1 MGCSLLTVDARPA
14 RSPTLGAGRA
24 SRSTLPRWGVLMLK
38 LTRALYRN
46 AEQRFDYELADR
58 HPRVK
63 RERSLGVAHHLQRDV
78 ALEARVNS
86 WRREMHND
94 PEPRQRTTALHA
106 RGQDWF
112 TVRPIVEVVRQTQ
125 MRARSAVWPRMNF
138 PGSSFHP
145 CRGSISSGVVSAAIE
160 PSTYRSLAQTPQVC
174 CQGHSCIRNMSAAG
188 ALLLER
194 QIDRAGAIRR
204 LLAAWSVEPRFWLG
218 RNRQSPVV
226 ERLEDRCVAED
237 HRDDFLSRLEFGFS
251 DGEHAS

>member
-125 MRARSAVWPRMNF
+125 CTRSAVWPRMNF

-145 CRGSISSGVVSAAIE
+145 CRGSISSGVVSAA
-160 PSTYRSLAQTPQVC
+160 R
-174 CQGHSCIRNMSAAG
+174 
-188 ALLLER
+188 ALLTPCPVRRSAVRGTPASGTCSRGLSVRSTE
-194 QIDRAGAIRR
+194 QVLYGDSWPPGASNRGSGSGVIASRPSSSASKIAA
-204 LLAAWSVEPRFWLG
+204 LLRITATIS
-218 RNRQSPVV
+218 
-226 ERLEDRCVAED
+226 
-237 HRDDFLSRLEFGFS
+237 
-251 DGEHAS
+251 